1 VKIYPP
7 VAGMFVLL
15 SLLTVGCGEIYP
27 TDYTVKDLPIR
38 MGSIRQFDSIEQVY
52 SVIGEPFHVDAF
64 DRNSPYEGGRSG
76 RLAAISLKEVSA
88 ISRQNGLLLQLE
100 YSRPAAGSSG
110 HLRYEVDI
118 ENGVV
123 TKIIKG
129 IVVD

>member
-1 VKIYPP
+1 
-7 VAGMFVLL
+7 M
-15 SLLTVGCGEIYP
+15 YP
-27 TDYTVKDLPIR
+27 TDYSVKDLPTR
-38 MGSIRQFDSIEQVY
+38 MRLIRQFDSIEQVY

-64 DRNSPYEGGRSG
+64 DRNNPYEGGRSG
-76 RLAAISLKEVSA
+76 RLAATGLKEVLA

-129 IVVD
+129 IAVD